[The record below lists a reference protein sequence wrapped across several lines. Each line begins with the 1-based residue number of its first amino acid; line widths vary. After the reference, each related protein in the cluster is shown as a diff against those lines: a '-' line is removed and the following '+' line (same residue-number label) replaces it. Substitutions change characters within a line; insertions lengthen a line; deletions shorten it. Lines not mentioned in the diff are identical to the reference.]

1 MVFNSLPP
9 DFQTPFSRILELN
22 LSRIAEGRPISGQV
36 IADEGG
42 GRATVMLAG
51 RQFTVN
57 LGTAQVSVGQS
68 FTAQLIGGKLQI
80 QFGNQ
85 SASVPVESLIGQST
99 PRSLVSVLANLGAP
113 ANAAAQVV
121 AHSLLNSQ
129 IPLSAEAIRTL
140 AALLPQLS
148 ATDVSTLSFLINK
161 GMPISASMIESV
173 QRVLDNRTKIGEKLA
188 ELDEGLGKLERQLD
202 AIQDRVVAI
211 QRRDELA
218 ERRRNLRQEF
228 VNLKDGDSEKDRD
241 DLAEKLEKSVR
252 GQSTSPEA
260 VLLSGAHGSRLGI
273 SLYDLYLYLL
283 QLQQMQILGDEVPF
297 SLLLQQVNNLYESL
311 AGQNLHN
318 LPDEDPECPPVYFFQ
333 IPVTLERENRTLE
346 LLYRQ
351 HSKNRE
357 DGGVLSVR
365 LDLSQFGP
373 IRIDF
378 NLREG
383 MLSVTITVSSAELK
397 KQVEPEMDTLKKALA
412 DAGFRVASVG
422 VVHGIVPSTLR
433 QIAPETTA
441 PAHKPRG
448 LDLKV

>member
-1 MVFNSLPP
+1 MVFNSLPL
-9 DFQTPFSRILELN
+9 DFQASLSRVLELS

-42 GRATVMLAG
+42 GRATVLLGG
-51 RQFTVN
+51 RQFTLN

-85 SASVPVESLIGQST
+85 STSVPVESLIGQST

-113 ANAAAQVV
+113 TSAAAQAV

-161 GMPISASMIESV
+161 GMPISPSTIESV
-173 QRVLDNRTKIGEKLA
+173 QRILDNRTKIGEKLA
-188 ELDEGLGKLERQLD
+188 ELDGGLGKLERQLD

-218 ERRRNLRQEF
+218 ERRRNLKQEY
-228 VNLKDGDSEKDRD
+228 VKVEEEDSEEKQEE
-241 DLAEKLEKSVR
+241 LAGKLEKSVR
-252 GQSTSPEA
+252 GQSTSAEA
-260 VLLSGAHGSRLGI
+260 ALFSGAHGSRLGI

-297 SLLLQQVNNLYESL
+297 SLLLQQVNELYESL
-311 AGQNLHN
+311 AGQNLRN
-318 LPDEDPECPPVYFFQ
+318 LPDEDQERPPTYFFQ
-333 IPVTLERENRTLE
+333 IPITLEGE
-346 LLYRQ
+346 
-351 HSKNRE
+351 
-357 DGGVLSVR
+357 
-365 LDLSQFGP
+365 
-373 IRIDF
+373 
-378 NLREG
+378 
-383 MLSVTITVSSAELK
+383 
-397 KQVEPEMDTLKKALA
+397 
-412 DAGFRVASVG
+412 
-422 VVHGIVPSTLR
+422 
-433 QIAPETTA
+433 
-441 PAHKPRG
+441 
-448 LDLKV
+448 

>member
-9 DFQTPFSRILELN
+9 DFQTPFSRILDLS
-22 LSRIAEGRPISGQV
+22 LSRIAEGRPVSGQV

-42 GRATVMLAG
+42 GRATVLLGG
-51 RQFTVN
+51 RQFTLN

-85 SASVPVESLIGQST
+85 STSVPVESLIGQST

-113 ANAAAQVV
+113 TNAAAQAV

-161 GMPISASMIESV
+161 GMPISPSAIESV
-173 QRVLDNRTKIGEKLA
+173 QRILDNRTKIGEKLA
-188 ELDEGLGKLERQLD
+188 ELDGGLGKLERQLD

-218 ERRRNLRQEF
+218 ERRRNLRQEY
-228 VNLKDGDSEKDRD
+228 VVLEEDSEEDQD
-241 DLAEKLEKSVR
+241 ELAEKLEKSVR
-252 GQSTSPEA
+252 GQSTSAEA
-260 VLLSGAHGSRLGI
+260 TLFSGAHGSRLGI

-297 SLLLQQVNNLYESL
+297 SLLLQQVNELYESL
-311 AGQNLHN
+311 AGQNLRN
-318 LPDEDPECPPVYFFQ
+318 LPDEDPERPPTYFFQ
-333 IPVTLERENRTLE
+333 IPITLEGEDRTLE

-351 HSKNRE
+351 HSKNPE
-357 DGGVLSVR
+357 DGGVLSIR

-373 IRIDF
+373 VKIDF

-383 MLSVTITVSSAELK
+383 MLSVTIVVSSAELK
-397 KQVEPEMDTLKKALA
+397 KQVEPEMDALKEALA

-433 QIAPETTA
+433 EMAPQSTM

-448 LDLKV
+448 LDLRV

>member
-9 DFQTPFSRILELN
+9 DFQTPFSKILELS
-22 LSRIAEGRPISGQV
+22 LSRIAEGRPFSGQV
-36 IADEGG
+36 IADEGE

-85 SASVPVESLIGQST
+85 STSVPVESLIGQST

-113 ANAAAQVV
+113 TNAAAQAV

-161 GMPISASMIESV
+161 GMPISPSIIESV
-173 QRVLDNRTKIGEKLA
+173 QRVLDNRTKIGEKL
-188 ELDEGLGKLERQLD
+188 DEMDEALGKLERQLD

-218 ERRRNLRQEF
+218 ERRRNLTQQF
-228 VNLKDGDSEKDRD
+228 VNLRDGDSEKNRD

-260 VLLSGAHGSRLGI
+260 ALLSGAHGSRLGI

-311 AGQNLHN
+311 AGQNLRN
-318 LPDEDPECPPVYFFQ
+318 LPDEDPESLPVYFFQ
-333 IPVTLERENRTLE
+333 IPVTLEGENRTLE

-357 DGGVLSVR
+357 DGGVLSIR

-433 QIAPETTA
+433 QIAPETTP

>member
-1 MVFNSLPP
+1 MVFNSLPL
-9 DFQTPFSRILELN
+9 DFQASLSRVLELS

-42 GRATVMLAG
+42 GRATVLLGG
-51 RQFTVN
+51 RQFTLN

-85 SASVPVESLIGQST
+85 STSVPVESLIGQST

-113 ANAAAQVV
+113 TSAAAQAV

-161 GMPISASMIESV
+161 GMPISPSTIESV
-173 QRVLDNRTKIGEKLA
+173 QRILDNRTKIGEKLA
-188 ELDEGLGKLERQLD
+188 ELDGGLGKLERQLD

-218 ERRRNLRQEF
+218 ERRRNLKQEY
-228 VNLKDGDSEKDRD
+228 VKVEEEDSEEKQEE
-241 DLAEKLEKSVR
+241 LAGKLEKSVR
-252 GQSTSPEA
+252 GQSTSAEA
-260 VLLSGAHGSRLGI
+260 ALFSGAHGSRLGI

-297 SLLLQQVNNLYESL
+297 SLLLQQVNELYESL
-311 AGQNLHN
+311 AGQNLRN
-318 LPDEDPECPPVYFFQ
+318 LPDEDPERPPTYFFQ
-333 IPVTLERENRTLE
+333 IPITLEGEDRTLE

-351 HSKNRE
+351 HSKNPE
-357 DGGVLSVR
+357 DGGVLSIR

-373 IRIDF
+373 VKIDF

-383 MLSVTITVSSAELK
+383 MLSVTIVVSSAELK
-397 KQVEPEMDTLKKALA
+397 KQVEPEMDALKEALA

-433 QIAPETTA
+433 EMAPQSTM

-448 LDLKV
+448 LDLRV